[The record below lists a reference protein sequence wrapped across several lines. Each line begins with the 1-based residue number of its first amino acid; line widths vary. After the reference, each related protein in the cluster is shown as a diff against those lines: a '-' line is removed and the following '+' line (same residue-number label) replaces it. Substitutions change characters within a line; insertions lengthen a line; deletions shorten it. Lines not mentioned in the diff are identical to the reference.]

1 MDPQPLFKV
10 IDYRSVRGEV
20 NHYMSQGNRHEM
32 RAIGQLRSDG
42 TYTPVTTDDAASN
55 LSKVEPEK
63 FFPVGLPR
71 NPVYARVTVRL
82 LNELFEANPD
92 PSPEEIKDAS
102 RAAWFEICEA
112 ARKHQQKGQ

>member
-55 LSKVEPEK
+55 LSKSSQRSS
-63 FFPVGLPR
+63 F
-71 NPVYARVTVRL
+71 RL
-82 LNELFEANPD
+82 VCPGTL
-92 PSPEEIKDAS
+92 
-102 RAAWFEICEA
+102 CT
-112 ARKHQQKGQ
+112 QG